1 MNHHDPLMVG
11 MFWGGLLVASVPILL
26 TLGVGIYVLKRY
38 LEARQAA
45 FPDQESGG
53 GDVGLRHP
61 GGGGG
66 GE

>member
-26 TLGVGIYVLKRY
+26 TIGVGIYVLRRY
-38 LEARQAA
+38 LEAREAE
-45 FPDQESGG
+45 FPDQELGG
-53 GDVGLRHP
+53 RDVGLRQTEEE
-61 GGGGG
+61 GG